1 MKYFE
6 IYRKWIL
13 ILGTLITVSSV
24 GAFFFMKDSLFRMI
38 FVVCGFAIL
47 CVLMFLLDFLH
58 NRYNDDLLEK
68 VTLLIEALVE
78 QQEQHIFLEEED
90 TLTARLQHQLL
101 KLRNILKSQ
110 NKMLKQEKEQIKTLI
125 SDISH
130 QIKTPVAAANT
141 FAQLLGDRAL
151 SDEERNEY
159 ISTLQMALQKLTFL
173 TNSLIKMSRLE
184 SGIIRLKPERN
195 SLNDIILQSVKTVYA
210 KAKEKKIT
218 ITFECE
224 KNFEAMLD
232 FNWTAE
238 AITNVLDNAVKYT
251 PNGGSV
257 GLKITEYPSYLRL
270 DISDNGMGIPEEEQA
285 KIFGRFY
292 RGKQSSGVE
301 GVGIGLYLT
310 RDIVNKQNGYIKVAS
325 DEKGTTF
332 SLFLKKFREE

>member
-1 MKYFE
+1 MKYFG

-24 GAFFFMKDSLFRMI
+24 GVFFFMEDSLFCMI
-38 FVVCGFAIL
+38 FVACGLVFL
-47 CVLMFLLDFLH
+47 CALMFLLDFLH

-78 QQEQHIFLEEED
+78 QQEQHIFSEEED

-159 ISTLQMALQKLTFL
+159 ISTLQLALQKLTFL
-173 TNSLIKMSRLE
+173 VNSLIKMSRLE
-184 SGIIRLKPERN
+184 SGIIHLKPERN

-238 AITNVLDNAVKYT
+238 AIMNVLDNAVKYT

-257 GLKITEYPSYLRL
+257 GLNITEYPSYLRL

-310 RDIVNKQNGYIKVAS
+310 RDIVNKQNGYIKVVS
-325 DEKGTTF
+325 DENGSMF
-332 SLFLKKFREE
+332 SLFLKKSDK